1 MSGAGGPPA
10 LHDLGFMGSGTFGCV
25 LRATLPCESS
35 TQVQLLKTQ
44 PAFSSTTVAKVTI
57 DQGVSR
63 IRNIAQIL
71 HEIDPSHTFTVPLE
85 TQCRLTDAATARVFA
100 EPDCDQLKQTRQS
113 WSYPALAQVTMRE
126 AQPLRK
132 LMDTLVTL
140 PSSKFPLSFLL
151 EILNNFFYEVWS
163 MEDFEIGHG
172 DIKLDN
178 VVYASA
184 DAKLRLI
191 DYDFLYAYDLRTPLA
206 VNTDMSVSYDMVL
219 PSLPTPILLQRLRDA
234 THHAGAV
241 TSFGQAWYFPPENIF
256 TNVHQLF
263 TADVRKEAQ
272 IYNRFHA
279 GLEPASALKL
289 NAAWQACFNDE
300 FLPAVLAAQSAG
312 RDAYIAALNKQLL
325 RYYQPAKK
333 TVFQCGYVLYEAL
346 QLARA
351 QFDALDPTL
360 APELVDIISAM
371 MMPLPSRRIVFDDVT
386 SLLTAMS
393 EKVREAEETVPAPAV
408 PAAKK
413 ASKKRKTPSTS
424 PAVTRSRK

>member
-85 TQCRLTDAATARVFA
+85 TQCRLTDAATARVVA

-151 EILNNFFYEVWS
+151 EILNNFFYHVLLNMRFFRETDLFF
-163 MEDFEIGHG
+163 MTIDF
-172 DIKLDN
+172 
-178 VVYASA
+178 
-184 DAKLRLI
+184 
-191 DYDFLYAYDLRTPLA
+191 
-206 VNTDMSVSYDMVL
+206 
-219 PSLPTPILLQRLRDA
+219 
-234 THHAGAV
+234 
-241 TSFGQAWYFPPENIF
+241 
-256 TNVHQLF
+256 
-263 TADVRKEAQ
+263 
-272 IYNRFHA
+272 
-279 GLEPASALKL
+279 
-289 NAAWQACFNDE
+289 CFN
-300 FLPAVLAAQSAG
+300 S
-312 RDAYIAALNKQLL
+312 IAEN
-325 RYYQPAKK
+325 
-333 TVFQCGYVLYEAL
+333 
-346 QLARA
+346 
-351 QFDALDPTL
+351 
-360 APELVDIISAM
+360 
-371 MMPLPSRRIVFDDVT
+371 
-386 SLLTAMS
+386 
-393 EKVREAEETVPAPAV
+393 RETNF
-408 PAAKK
+408 
-413 ASKKRKTPSTS
+413 SI
-424 PAVTRSRK
+424 